1 MNTKKIKVLIT
12 LLILL
17 LLILIKTKSFAA
29 EDITIQF
36 NDLNFLNQVR
46 WQYR

>member
-1 MNTKKIKVLIT
+1 MNTKKIKELIT

-29 EDITIQF
+29 EDITI
-36 NDLNFLNQVR
+36 
-46 WQYR
+46 